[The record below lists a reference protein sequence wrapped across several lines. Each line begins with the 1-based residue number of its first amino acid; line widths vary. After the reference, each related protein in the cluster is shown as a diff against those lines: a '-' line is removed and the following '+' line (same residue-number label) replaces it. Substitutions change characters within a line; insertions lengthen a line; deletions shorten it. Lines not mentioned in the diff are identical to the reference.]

1 MSDLF
6 ASVFWFLVAVVSEL
20 AMGLAALVTL
30 CLLLNFAVLLGC
42 FCVLVVSA
50 IVSPIVELFRC
61 DDTEE
66 GRQ

>member
-6 ASVFWFLVAVVSEL
+6 ASVFRFLVAVVSEL
-20 AMGLAALVTL
+20 AMGLSALVTL
-30 CLLLNFAVLLGC
+30 CLLLNFAALLGG

-66 GRQ
+66 GRT

>member
-6 ASVFWFLVAVVSEL
+6 ANVFRFLIAVVSEL
-20 AMGLAALVTL
+20 AIGLSALVTL
-30 CLLLNFAVLLGC
+30 CLLINFAALLGC

-66 GRQ
+66 GKQ

>member
-20 AMGLAALVTL
+20 AMGLSALVTL
-30 CLLLNFAVLLGC
+30 CLLLNFAALLGG

-50 IVSPIVELFRC
+50 VVSPIVELFRR

>member
-6 ASVFWFLVAVVSEL
+6 ASVFRFLVAVVSEL
-20 AMGLAALVTL
+20 AMGLSALVTL
-30 CLLLNFAVLLGC
+30 CLLINFAVLLGC

>member
-6 ASVFWFLVAVVSEL
+6 ASVFRFLVAVVSEL
-20 AMGLAALVTL
+20 AMGVAALVTL
-30 CLLLNFAVLLGC
+30 CLLVNCAALLGG
-42 FCVLVVSA
+42 FCMLVVST

-66 GRQ
+66 GKQ

>member
-6 ASVFWFLVAVVSEL
+6 ANVFRFLIAVVSEL

-30 CLLLNFAVLLGC
+30 CLLINFAVLLGC

-50 IVSPIVELFRC
+50 IVSPIVDLFRRN
-61 DDTEE
+61 DTEE
-66 GRQ
+66 QP

>member
-20 AMGLAALVTL
+20 AMGLSALVTL
-30 CLLLNFAVLLGC
+30 CLLLNFAALLGG

-66 GRQ
+66 GRT

>member
-6 ASVFWFLVAVVSEL
+6 ANVFRFLVAVVSEL
-20 AMGLAALVTL
+20 AMGLSALVTL
-30 CLLLNFAVLLGC
+30 CLMLNFAALLGG

-50 IVSPIVELFRC
+50 VVSPIVELFRR

>member
-20 AMGLAALVTL
+20 AMGLSALVTL
-30 CLLLNFAVLLGC
+30 CLLLNFAAMLGG
-42 FCVLVVSA
+42 FCSLVVSA

-66 GRQ
+66 VQP

>member
-6 ASVFWFLVAVVSEL
+6 ANVFRFLIAVVSEL
-20 AMGLAALVTL
+20 AIGLSALVTL
-30 CLLLNFAVLLGC
+30 CLLINFAVLLGC

-66 GRQ
+66 GRM

>member
-20 AMGLAALVTL
+20 AIGLSALVTL
-30 CLLLNFAVLLGC
+30 CLLLNFAAMLGG
-42 FCVLVVSA
+42 FCVLVGSA
-50 IVSPIVELFRC
+50 IVSQFVELFRH

-66 GRQ
+66 VQP